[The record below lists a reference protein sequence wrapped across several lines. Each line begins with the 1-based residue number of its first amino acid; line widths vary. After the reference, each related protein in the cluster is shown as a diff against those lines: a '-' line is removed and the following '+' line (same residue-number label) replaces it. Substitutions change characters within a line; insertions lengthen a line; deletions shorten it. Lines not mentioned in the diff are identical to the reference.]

1 MLQALKVY
9 SILLLCS
16 SCSIQSASDK
26 IYTDRRIYKLQLQPT
41 PGLQYSYE
49 ISNESEM
56 SVEVA
61 SKTVENINRS
71 SLALYCK
78 IGRDSSG
85 NFLLTSK
92 YSDIHI
98 YSKNGDT
105 ENDYDASG
113 EDNLELFSRMLAALE
128 NATIITTLTPA
139 GVVKDVKGYDEMGEK
154 FIQSFTATDE
164 LQKVE
169 MKKQWDQVIGKSFI
183 RGNMDQ
189 LFKMF
194 PDSAVH
200 VGDKWKLDTD
210 AVNELN
216 LKIKTIYELK
226 DIDEDI
232 TTLESEGI
240 LANEKVQGNLMG
252 YDVTANL
259 SGKITGEYEHETKTG
274 MLLKSRVSSK
284 MEGTIEVMG
293 REVPVTIRTLLS
305 ITGKKIK

>member
-1 MLQALKVY
+1 
-9 SILLLCS
+9 
-16 SCSIQSASDK
+16 
-26 IYTDRRIYKLQLQPT
+26 
-41 PGLQYSYE
+41 
-49 ISNESEM
+49 
-56 SVEVA
+56 
-61 SKTVENINRS
+61 
-71 SLALYCK
+71 
-78 IGRDSSG
+78 
-85 NFLLTSK
+85 
-92 YSDIHI
+92 
-98 YSKNGDT
+98 
-105 ENDYDASG
+105 
-113 EDNLELFSRMLAALE
+113 
-128 NATIITTLTPA
+128 
-139 GVVKDVKGYDEMGEK
+139 MGEK